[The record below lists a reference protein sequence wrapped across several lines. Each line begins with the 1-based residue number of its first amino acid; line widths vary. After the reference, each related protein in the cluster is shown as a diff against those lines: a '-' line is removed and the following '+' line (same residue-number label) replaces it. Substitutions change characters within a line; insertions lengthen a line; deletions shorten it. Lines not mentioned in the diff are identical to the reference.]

1 MVSRSRASDPNLLEQ
16 KARNC
21 SSGIGDFRRSKF
33 LKSSGYV
40 HFLDNDDKRQHI
52 QLELF
57 RKPIARTILQVST
70 DLSLYNLRYNSPTNV
85 FLNKKI
91 SRIQGSQ
98 VIALIS
104 TKSAIEIKPSSEYRN
119 DTSNKLPSKFHQHW
133 TSRSRTTGSSTFGI
147 FSLEIL
153 QTQELQFSGQI
164 SPFSVS

>member
-21 SSGIGDFRRSKF
+21 SLGIGDFRRSKF

-40 HFLDNDDKRQHI
+40 RFLDNDDKRRHT
-52 QLELF
+52 QLGLF
-57 RKPIARTILQVST
+57 RRPIARTILQVST

-104 TKSAIEIKPSSEYRN
+104 TKSAIEIKPSSEYRS

-147 FSLEIL
+147 FL
-153 QTQELQFSGQI
+153 
-164 SPFSVS
+164 